1 METAQITQSL
11 RAAMLQQSQQGMTV
25 SQMMESGMSFADIII
40 MMMQG
45 QQDGMSLMQDNLIQ
59 TADNVDSENNLLFGL
74 LNGENQNSIFS
85 QQLAELM
92 NISLKNETDFELP
105 FDIDYESLGED
116 SNEQNIKFADNL
128 IKADPF
134 QLAGLLDY
142 ISTGYGIPVGSDIS
156 DNKIFDDFQ
165 QNNYQTENVLFD
177 PEEMIKSGEMEIV
190 NYVPASTEKS
200 DSGISQNDG
209 EVLDFYRT
217 MNSVKENVKSDET
230 KPDDKTVNYNIEDMN
245 RYTERIDISF
255 ERASA
260 ETTMN
265 KMEYEAPDKQ
275 LLDGISENLDKG
287 LGQFTVKL
295 KPEGLGEILVNLVQ
309 NDDGKMLLTMVA
321 SNEKTAELLNK
332 DLASLQSSLSQHNVE
347 ISPNGVDIEHEVA
360 SLSSAFDQYDERRQ
374 DEANQENQYRQLREK
389 LGDISIR
396 NVGFD
401 TELQNED
408 VHLLDQALNITI

>member
-217 MNSVKENVKSDET
+217 MNSVKENVKSEET

-260 ETTMN
+260 ETAMN

>member
-190 NYVPASTEKS
+190 NYVPVSTEKS

-209 EVLDFYRT
+209 EILDFYRT
-217 MNSVKENVKSDET
+217 MNSVKENVKSEET

-260 ETTMN
+260 ETAMN